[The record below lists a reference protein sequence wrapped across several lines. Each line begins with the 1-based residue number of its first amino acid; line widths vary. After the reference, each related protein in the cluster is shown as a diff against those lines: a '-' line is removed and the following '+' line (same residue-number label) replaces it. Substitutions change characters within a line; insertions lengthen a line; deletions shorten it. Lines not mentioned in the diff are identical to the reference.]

1 MMNDYNEFDMSE
13 NEETVKEL
21 LKKSIKLQNRLC
33 RIGGWIIFLLLV
45 IMVLVYLNMW
55 N

>member
-1 MMNDYNEFDMSE
+1 MNNNELEVTE

-21 LKKSIKLQNRLC
+21 LKKSIALQSRLC

-45 IMVLVYLNMW
+45 IIVLIYLT
-55 N
+55 